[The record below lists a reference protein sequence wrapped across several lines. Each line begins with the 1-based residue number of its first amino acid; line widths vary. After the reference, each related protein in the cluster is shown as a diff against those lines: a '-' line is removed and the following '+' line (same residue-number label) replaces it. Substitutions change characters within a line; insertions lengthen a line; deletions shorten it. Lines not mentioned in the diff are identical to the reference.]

1 MKKILVLLISITI
14 FIPCAK
20 GQDSILINNRSEQQ
34 VLLSSDTT
42 GAKIPVASAQQAT
55 GTDGAAL
62 ETKFTPNPTRA
73 VIYSAIFPG
82 LGQVYNRKYWK
93 LPIIYGGFIGLSYG
107 ISWNGRYYN
116 DYSKAYRSIAGE
128 NPRESYYNGWGDF
141 YPGRDPNE
149 LTDSQIENLRQAF
162 RRKKDFYRR
171 NRDLCIISA
180 VGVYLICMVD
190 AYVDAQLFDF
200 DLSPNL
206 SLRVEPAVMQSFASL
221 PVTGTRTLGVQCS
234 ISF

>member
-1 MKKILVLLISITI
+1 MKKSLVLLICITT
-14 FIPCAK
+14 FIPCVK
-20 GQDSILINNRSEQQ
+20 GQDSIFINNSPTQQ
-34 VLLSSDTT
+34 VLWSGDTIE
-42 GAKIPVASAQQAT
+42 AKNPATPEKQAT
-55 GTDGAAL
+55 GADDPAL
-62 ETKFTPNPTRA
+62 KAEFKPDPTRA

-107 ISWNGRYYN
+107 ISWNGRYYD

-128 NPRESYYNGWGDF
+128 NPRENYANGWGNF
-141 YPGRDPNE
+141 YPGRNPDE
-149 LTDSQIENLRQAF
+149 LTDSQIDNLRQAF

-180 VGVYLICMVD
+180 IGVYLICMVD

-200 DLSPNL
+200 DISPNL
-206 SLRVEPAVMQSFASL
+206 TLRVEPAVMPSFTSL
-221 PVTGTRTLGVQCS
+221 PTNNNRMLGVQCS